1 MTLLELIFA
10 LLAKFVPMDSVRL
23 LSLQKDGQIWYEGID
38 QSDEETPSL
47 VRKLKEVGE
56 RWYTQVA
63 FAISFIFLQRIIVDF
78 LNPSADADE
87 DEDDD

>member
-23 LSLQKDGQIWYEGID
+23 LSLQKDGKLWYDEID
-38 QSDEETPSL
+38 EADESTPSL

-56 RWYTQVA
+56 KWYTQVA

-78 LNPSADADE
+78 LNPAAS
-87 DEDDD
+87 DEDDEDDE

>member
-23 LSLQKDGQIWYEGID
+23 MSLQKDGKIWYDNID
-38 QSDEETPSL
+38 EKDEATPSI

-56 RWYTQVA
+56 KWYTQVA

-78 LNPSADADE
+78 LNPAASDE
-87 DEDDD
+87 DEEDDD